1 MEQNVIIAKSLKS
14 VELYALKKKIMRKV
28 YLIWFLRRIS
38 SPFLVKTFFLT
49 AALAEA
55 SFYFSLPDIFKN
67 IFLASGNFPTLSG
80 FMIASFQHTD
90 AISKLFFM
98 GLMFLIGLFLHQL
111 YISLYR
117 RKQQE
122 ILQQV

>member
-1 MEQNVIIAKSLKS
+1 MEQSIIIAKS
-14 VELYALKKKIMRKV
+14 LKKKIMRKV

-38 SPFLVKTFFLT
+38 NPFLIKTFFLA
-49 AALAEA
+49 AALTESA
-55 SFYFSLPDIFKN
+55 FYFSLPDIFKN
-67 IFLASGNFPTLSG
+67 ISLVSGNFPTLSG
-80 FMIASFQHTD
+80 FMISSFQRTD

-98 GLMFLIGLFLHQL
+98 GIMFLTGLFLHQL
-111 YISLYR
+111 YISLCR